1 MFFIILKNLYKLL
14 INKYNIENIFIDH
27 AAAQFAADLAYN
39 YDIATTK
46 AKKQVLE
53 GIAYVQTMV
62 ETKKVIVL
70 DRCINVLDT
79 FDQYQWDT
87 SETLITERPL
97 HNEYCHIADAIRY
110 AIYTYTR

>member
-1 MFFIILKNLYKLL
+1 
-14 INKYNIENIFIDH
+14 
-27 AAAQFAADLAYN
+27 
-39 YDIATTK
+39 
-46 AKKQVLE
+46 
-53 GIAYVQTMV
+53 MV